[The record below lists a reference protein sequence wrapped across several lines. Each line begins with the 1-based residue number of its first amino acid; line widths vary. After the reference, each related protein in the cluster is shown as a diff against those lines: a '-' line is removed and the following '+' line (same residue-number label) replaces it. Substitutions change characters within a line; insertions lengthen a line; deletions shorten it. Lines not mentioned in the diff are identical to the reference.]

1 MWLHGLLLTRLLCP
15 WDFPGKNTSV
25 GCHFLLQGIFL
36 TQGSNLRFLPLLH
49 WQMDSLL
56 LCYLGIP
63 CKVYL
68 SLNNN
73 NNKNRQEKI
82 KQNHLK
88 VELEIQA
95 GYYQST
101 KIEVICVRYKADCDQ
116 INKCM
121 KEPMHLK
128 PMKAEREALQDS
140 KLSTWNTRITSS
152 SEISGAGRRNW
163 YDGAAAAAKLLQSCP
178 TLRPHGRWAGN

>member
-1 MWLHGLLLTRLLCP
+1 
-15 WDFPGKNTSV
+15 
-25 GCHFLLQGIFL
+25 
-36 TQGSNLRFLPLLH
+36 
-49 WQMDSLL
+49 
-56 LCYLGIP
+56 
-63 CKVYL
+63 L

-128 PMKAEREALQDS
+128 PMKAEREALQNS

-152 SEISGAGRRNW
+152 SEISGAGRRN
-163 YDGAAAAAKLLQSCP
+163 
-178 TLRPHGRWAGN
+178 